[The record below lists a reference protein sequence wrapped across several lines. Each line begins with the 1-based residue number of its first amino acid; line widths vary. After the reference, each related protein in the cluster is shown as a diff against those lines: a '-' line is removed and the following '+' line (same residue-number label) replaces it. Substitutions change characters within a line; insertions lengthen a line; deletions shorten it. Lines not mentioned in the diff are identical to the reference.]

1 VQGLRLSGTADDGG
15 NIQLQFDSAGLAPG
29 YYGLVLHGLDSGR
42 EYLLPFSL
50 NG

>member
-1 VQGLRLSGTADDGG
+1 LPLSGKANAAG
-15 NIQLQFDSAGLAPG
+15 NIQMQFDSAGLAPG

-50 NG
+50 TG